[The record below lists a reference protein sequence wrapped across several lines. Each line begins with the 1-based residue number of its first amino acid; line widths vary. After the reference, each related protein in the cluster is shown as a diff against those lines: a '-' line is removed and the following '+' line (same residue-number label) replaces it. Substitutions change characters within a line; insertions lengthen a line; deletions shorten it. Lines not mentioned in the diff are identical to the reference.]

1 MEKVG
6 AFTDR
11 TTEGGEWRSGN
22 PASGQQATPMLAAY
36 FNMLQ
41 RELVSVV
48 ESAGIELDKDDD
60 GQLLQAIRRLRGGA
74 ATNFGQWLW
83 SNSHAGNPGAG
94 CIALDNATPGSAT
107 TLFITEASTEGV
119 DFTQSLSL
127 LRAGDT
133 ITLQERDTAELSHRL
148 RVTGPASDEG
158 SYRSIPV
165 EYVSGEGGLPE
176 PDAVV
181 SVLLTQAGASDAS
194 IPLFMPQW
202 WPNRAS
208 IPAGYAPA
216 DGQLLSRATFPDAWA
231 GIQAGNVPTVAD
243 GTWLS
248 TPIQRGKYTAGDG
261 ATSFRLPD
269 YNGKSPGSIG
279 APFFRGDG
287 ALSAAVAG
295 AIQQDA
301 IRAHNHKN
309 GFGTVA
315 PVVDPWVY
323 GGTSEDLP
331 GSATSFVPE
340 TSGSPVQQGYTSTTG
355 AAETRPLNVTG
366 CWIIKIFGSV
376 TNPGSA
382 DAAQLATDMAALITR
397 VTALEARP
405 FSVQFVSSWA
415 QMVNSGLL
423 TFTHG
428 LGVEPTSIEL
438 VAECITA
445 DGGYAVGD
453 RVRLSPGAG
462 VSSINGIQPAVYANE
477 TNIFAQC
484 SANGFAYLPKG
495 GGSGVTLVHARW
507 QLRVRA
513 WA

>member
-83 SNSHAGNPGAG
+83 SSSTAGNPGAG

-158 SYRSIPV
+158 SYRAIPV

-176 PDAVV
+176 PETVM

-194 IPLFMPQW
+194 IPLFMAQW

-248 TPIQRGKYTAGDG
+248 TPIERGKYTAGDG

-269 YNGKSPGSIG
+269 YNGKSAGSLG
-279 APFFRGDG
+279 AVFMRGDG
-287 ALSAAVAG
+287 LLSAAQAG
-295 AIQQDA
+295 VIQRDA
-301 IRAHNHKN
+301 LQNIT
-309 GFGTVA
+309 G
-315 PVVDPWVY
+315 Y
-323 GGTSEDLP
+323 LGGTRYDAPSTAP
-331 GSATSFVPE
+331 
-340 TSGSPVQQGYTSTTG
+340 SGAFSSTGTAGNFSGG
-355 AAETRPLNVTG
+355 AAQLSNVDFDAARVARTATETRPLNVTG

-382 DAAQLATDMAALITR
+382 DAAQLASDYAALVGR
-397 VTALEARP
+397 VAALEARARAIGEGQTWQNMTASRAVGTTYTNTTGRSIAV
-405 FSVQFVSSWA
+405 FINTTNGTSAAYNSITV
-415 QMVNSGLL
+415 SGLVI
-423 TFTHG
+423 G
-428 LGVEPTSIEL
+428 NG
-438 VAECITA
+438 
-445 DGGYAVGD
+445 
-453 RVRLSPGAG
+453 
-462 VSSINGIQPAVYANE
+462 SSQ
-477 TNIFAQC
+477 Q
-484 SANGFAYLPKG
+484 G
-495 GGSGVTLVHARW
+495 GGPVMSHSFIVPAGATYSITPSVGTSVINNW
-507 QLRVRA
+507 SELR
-513 WA
+513 